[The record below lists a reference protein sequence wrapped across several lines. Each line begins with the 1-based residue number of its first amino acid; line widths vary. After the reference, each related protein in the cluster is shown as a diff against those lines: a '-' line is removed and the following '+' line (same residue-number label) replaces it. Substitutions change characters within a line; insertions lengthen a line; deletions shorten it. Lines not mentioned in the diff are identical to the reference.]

1 MREYNSLDVSQ
12 TGDVLRIAFDRP
24 DQHNS
29 INEGTHEELGT
40 VFRDAASTDAR
51 VVVFTGNGDRAFS
64 AGGDFNMLKQGLTD
78 PSVFR
83 DSMRRDETILK
94 DLVNLEK
101 PVIARVNGDATGLG
115 ATLALFSDI
124 VIASETARIGDPHV
138 KAGLVAGDGGAV
150 VWPLLTSLSKAKE
163 LLMTGDLVTAT
174 EAEDLG
180 LVNYAVPPEELDD
193 KVDEMVEKL
202 ATGPQL
208 AIQYTKLAVNGW
220 LEFGMNNI
228 LRESMALEG
237 LSQAHEDHAEAVES
251 FLEKRRPNFPSARDP
266 DGE

>member
-1 MREYNSLDVSQ
+1 MQEYESLDVSQ
-12 TGDVLRIAFDRP
+12 EDDVLRIAFDRP
-24 DQHNS
+24 DEHNS
-29 INEGTHEELGT
+29 IDEGTHKELGR

-51 VVVFTGNGDRAFS
+51 VVIFTGNGDAFS
-64 AGGDFNMLKQGLTD
+64 AGGDFNMLKEGLED
-78 PSVFR
+78 QSVFLE
-83 DSMRRDETILK
+83 SMRRDETMLK

-101 PVIARVNGDATGLG
+101 PVIARLNGDATGLG

-124 VIASETARIGDPHV
+124 VIAAEGARIGDPHV

-150 VWPLLTSLSKAKE
+150 VWPLLTSMSKAKE
-163 LLMTGDLVTAT
+163 LLMTGDLISAT
-174 EAEDLG
+174 KAEDIG
-180 LVNYAVPPEELDD
+180 LVNYAVPEEELDE

-208 AIQYTKLAVNGW
+208 AIQFTKLAVNGW

-251 FLEKRRPNFPSARDP
+251 FLEKRRPNFPSGRNP
-266 DGE
+266 E